1 MKYYSITYWLL
12 PVMLAGNTG
21 AASTCRKPVPDPA
34 AMVFISTQAGAP
46 LEGTFHDFDA
56 EICFDPE
63 YPDTPVHI
71 EVRVATSSVDTML
84 PELDDALRGPD
95 FFDSAKWPYAT
106 YSSDRI
112 QALGNNQYLISGR
125 LTLRDV
131 TRTIEVPFVLKPST
145 VSDLSRLEGNTTI
158 KRLDYDVGQGEWH
171 DTRWVGNDVV
181 LRFSVKLKPADNKN
195 QGLHNY

>member
-1 MKYYSITYWLL
+1 
-12 PVMLAGNTG
+12 MLAGNTG

-63 YPDTPVHI
+63 YPDTPVQI

-95 FFDSAKWPYAT
+95 FFDSTKWPYAT

-131 TRTIEVPFVLKPST
+131 TRTIEVPSVFLRKGFVALISARNAVFQKLIFRGS
-145 VSDLSRLEGNTTI
+145 
-158 KRLDYDVGQGEWH
+158 GQGEWH
-171 DTRWVGNDVV
+171 D
-181 LRFSVKLKPADNKN
+181 
-195 QGLHNY
+195 